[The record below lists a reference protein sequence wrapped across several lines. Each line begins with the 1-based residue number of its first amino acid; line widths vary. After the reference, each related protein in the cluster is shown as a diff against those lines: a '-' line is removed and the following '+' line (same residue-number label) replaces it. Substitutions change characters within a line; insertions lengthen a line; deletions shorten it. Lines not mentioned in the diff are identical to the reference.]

1 MQKFQSQEVSSLCK
15 RSDATNATLIDTLA
29 LQQYICRQKQ
39 HKRKVRIHI
48 KIHLTYLSE
57 QSVPKG
63 ECKEQ
68 CREKQCPC
76 IHQRYEVSK
85 RASC

>member
-29 LQQYICRQKQ
+29 LQQYID
-39 HKRKVRIHI
+39 KRKVRIHI

-68 CREKQCPC
+68 CREIQCPC